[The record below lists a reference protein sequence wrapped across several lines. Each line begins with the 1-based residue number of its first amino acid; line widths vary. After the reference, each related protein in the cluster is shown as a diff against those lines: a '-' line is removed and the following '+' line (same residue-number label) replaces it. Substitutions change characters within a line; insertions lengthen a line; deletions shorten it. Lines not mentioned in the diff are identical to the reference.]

1 MKQTHFFLGANS
13 AEGFY
18 GLYDQLLD
26 ARLYDLIILKGTP
39 GCGKSTFMRRAA
51 AALEERGLETVYIH
65 CSGDPDSL
73 DGVIAPAIRT
83 AIVDGTAPHVLE
95 PRYALAHERYVD
107 LSQCCDSAAAKEV
120 TNGLTA
126 LTDAYRA
133 SYREAY
139 HVLRALG
146 GVDAERRA
154 LVRAHFD
161 EEKLLRRAAGIA
173 ARELK
178 GGGEMR
184 GRAADVFLGGLTCQ
198 GRVCRF
204 DSVDALCPR
213 VYELCDSYGLA
224 APVLR
229 LLRDAALEAGEDVLA
244 CRDPLRPA
252 EIAHLLI
259 PARGLAFVTTG
270 EGVHY
275 EGKPYRRLRVD
286 VMAEEKLTRAEKAHL
301 RFIRRVRRA
310 LEEEAVASLKRAK
323 RGHDA
328 LEALYRPCVD
338 FDAVGALCDA
348 EIARIDAY
356 PA

>member
-51 AALEERGLETVYIH
+51 AALEERGLESVYIH

-73 DGVIAPAIRT
+73 DGVIFPAIGT

-120 TNGLTA
+120 ANGLTA

-146 GVDAERRA
+146 SVDAERRA
-154 LVRAHFD
+154 LVRAHF
-161 EEKLLRRAAGIA
+161 ERKSCCA
-173 ARELK
+173 ARR
-178 GGGEMR
+178 GSPRASSRAGER
-184 GRAADVFLGGLTCQ
+184 
-198 GRVCRF
+198 RVDARRTSF
-204 DSVDALCPR
+204 SVD
-213 VYELCDSYGLA
+213 
-224 APVLR
+224 
-229 LLRDAALEAGEDVLA
+229 
-244 CRDPLRPA
+244 
-252 EIAHLLI
+252 
-259 PARGLAFVTTG
+259 
-270 EGVHY
+270 
-275 EGKPYRRLRVD
+275 
-286 VMAEEKLTRAEKAHL
+286 
-301 RFIRRVRRA
+301 
-310 LEEEAVASLKRAK
+310 
-323 RGHDA
+323 
-328 LEALYRPCVD
+328 
-338 FDAVGALCDA
+338 
-348 EIARIDAY
+348 
-356 PA
+356 

>member
-73 DGVIAPAIRT
+73 DGVIAPAIRM

-120 TNGLTA
+120 ANGLTA

-146 GVDAERRA
+146 GVRS
-154 LVRAHFD
+154 F
-161 EEKLLRRAAGIA
+161 
-173 ARELK
+173 
-178 GGGEMR
+178 
-184 GRAADVFLGGLTCQ
+184 
-198 GRVCRF
+198 
-204 DSVDALCPR
+204 P
-213 VYELCDSYGLA
+213 
-224 APVLR
+224 P
-229 LLRDAALEAGEDVLA
+229 
-244 CRDPLRPA
+244 
-252 EIAHLLI
+252 
-259 PARGLAFVTTG
+259 
-270 EGVHY
+270 
-275 EGKPYRRLRVD
+275 RRL
-286 VMAEEKLTRAEKAHL
+286 
-301 RFIRRVRRA
+301 
-310 LEEEAVASLKRAK
+310 
-323 RGHDA
+323 
-328 LEALYRPCVD
+328 
-338 FDAVGALCDA
+338 
-348 EIARIDAY
+348 
-356 PA
+356 